1 VGRYCIVDIRAWEGA
16 GELEVGDHIWSI
28 SGEWSRVEA
37 VSVSHDPQLMYNLTV
52 DDAHTFFVGEQ
63 AWLVHNTCI
72 VGILH
77 GPRQPT
83 GLDSLGGTRSRGGA
97 TSTREN
103 DVADIL
109 VSKGN
114 DVIQNP
120 TRDQIL
126 DVGLNPNKNP
136 DYVINGSAYDLYSPT
151 GNNAWNAIDVGAT
164 KTSGNQ
170 AFNVIIDIEGAE
182 FGFQDVI
189 ELITPEY
196 VNSDLYPFL
205 QNLIVFDGYDFHLV
219 YTRPNP

>member
-1 VGRYCIVDIRAWEGA
+1 
-16 GELEVGDHIWSI
+16 
-28 SGEWSRVEA
+28 
-37 VSVSHDPQLMYNLTV
+37 MYNLTV

-114 DVIQNP
+114 DVIQKP

-126 DVGLNPNKNP
+126 DVGLDPNKNP

-151 GNNAWNAIDVGAT
+151 GTDAWNAIDVGAG

-170 AFNVIIDIEGAE
+170 AFNVIIDIEGAG
-182 FGFQDVI
+182 FGLQDVI

-205 QNLIVFDGYDFHLV
+205 QNLFVFDGYNFYLV